1 MRVLTK
7 RVTTIAAAL
16 TLALTASVFATN
28 THTAFGIEVIILDSE
43 ESLAAIDVDNFHDT
57 ETQVSSLRITQGT
70 EDGLEVECGGNLK
83 CEIIDDNTVVTT
95 SNTTTTTITNSIT
108 GLNQSNIIQ
117 FSNDFDVIDEQG
129 LNTMIEGMVDRLLD
143 EISGDLQ
150 TQLNSLSLSI
160 YETSYLPRFVS
171 FIILPIV
178 YLSPYSVFWER
189 ECVFHTLK

>member
-1 MRVLTK
+1 MILHDVRVLTK

-43 ESLAAIDVDNFHDT
+43 ESLAAIDVDNLHDT

-70 EDGLEVECGGNLK
+70 EDGLEAECGGNLK
-83 CEIIDDNTVVTT
+83 CEIIDDNTIVTT

-117 FSNDFDVIDEQG
+117 FSNDFDVIDEQD

-160 YETSYLPRFVS
+160 
-171 FIILPIV
+171 
-178 YLSPYSVFWER
+178 
-189 ECVFHTLK
+189 

>member
-1 MRVLTK
+1 MLHDVRVLTK

-43 ESLAAIDVDNFHDT
+43 ESLAAIDVDNLHDT

-70 EDGLEVECGGNLK
+70 EDGLEVECRGSLK
-83 CEIIDDNTVVTT
+83 CEIIDDNTIVTT

-117 FSNDFDVIDEQG
+117 FSNDFEVIDEQD

-160 YETSYLPRFVS
+160 
-171 FIILPIV
+171 
-178 YLSPYSVFWER
+178 
-189 ECVFHTLK
+189 

>member
-1 MRVLTK
+1 MLHHVRVLTK

-43 ESLAAIDVDNFHDT
+43 ESLAAIDVDNLHDT

-70 EDGLEVECGGNLK
+70 EDGLEVECWGNLK
-83 CEIIDDNTVVTT
+83 CEIIDDNTIVTT
-95 SNTTTTTITNSIT
+95 SNTTTTTITNAIT
-108 GLNQSNIIQ
+108 GLNQSNTIQ
-117 FSNDFDVIDEQG
+117 FSNDFDVIDEQD

-160 YETSYLPRFVS
+160 
-171 FIILPIV
+171 
-178 YLSPYSVFWER
+178 
-189 ECVFHTLK
+189 